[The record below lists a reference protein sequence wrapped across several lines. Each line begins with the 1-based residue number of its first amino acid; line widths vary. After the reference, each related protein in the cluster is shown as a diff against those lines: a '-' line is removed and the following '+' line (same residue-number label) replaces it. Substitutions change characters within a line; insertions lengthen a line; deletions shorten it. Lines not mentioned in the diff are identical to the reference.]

1 MSPRGSVH
9 PGSRSM
15 NTEERPVGWVG
26 RRRGGW
32 VFLSLLLSVST
43 LPVGAVAQHTG
54 PGLGSCGGRTVSEIV
69 ITPEDPSLLSIPRS
83 LRPLARVV
91 GLLHTTSKQELIG
104 RFVLLAVGQEC
115 TERKRAET
123 ERILRLQP
131 FLADATVR
139 AVDDLEG
146 GVRIEVHTIDEIP
159 TVFGMRVHGFLPSAL
174 RFGNGNVGGQGLSL
188 AGSVERGF
196 AYRTGFG
203 VRGTAYQA
211 FRRPYTLSLVAERAP
226 LGGTLS
232 LLLDRPFF
240 TDLQRRAWH
249 VGFRDV
255 DRHVSFVRPE
265 ADPLSLAVERR
276 FWDAGGVVR
285 IGLGRRRAFAG
296 AMVTA
301 ETMRPDRIP
310 VIVSDSGL
318 VVDSTGVLDDAFAA
332 YRNLRL
338 NAVAGVRALSFMTVR
353 GFDALTAAQDVA
365 TGLQIGAVVG
375 RSIAWVEG
383 YDDDLFLAADLY
395 AGHGSPASFAALR
408 IEGEARREVGTG
420 RWDAMVAGGR
430 LAWYLKPAA
439 AHVLIGSAELG
450 GAWRERVP
458 FQLAL
463 GDRRGGVRGYGASR
477 IAGGAR
483 AVVRLEDRWS
493 IGSPTRHAA
502 FGLVG
507 FVDAGWV
514 RAGEVPFGVDSRM
527 KVGAGFGLLGALP
540 PRSQRLWRLDV
551 AIPLSAD
558 PHARWEVRITSSRVG
573 PFWRE
578 PEDVSRGRA
587 GASPSTIFGWP

>member
-1 MSPRGSVH
+1 MSPRGSAE

-15 NTEERPVGWVG
+15 NTEERPVGRSG
-26 RRRGGW
+26 RRRRGW
-32 VFLSLLLSVST
+32 AVLSLLLSASA
-43 LPVGAVAQHTG
+43 LPAGAVAQDTV
-54 PGLGSCGGRTVSEIV
+54 PGLDSCGGRTVTEIV
-69 ITPEDPSLLSIPRS
+69 ITPGDPPVPSIPGA
-83 LRPLARVV
+83 LRPFARAV
-91 GLLHTTSKQELIG
+91 GLLHTTSNKELIG
-104 RFVLLAVGQEC
+104 RFVLLEVGQEC

-131 FLADATVR
+131 YLADATVR

-159 TVFGMRVHGFLPSAL
+159 TIFGMRVHGFLPSAL
-174 RFGNGNVGGQGLSL
+174 RLGNANVGGQGLSL

-203 VRGTAYQA
+203 VRGTAHQV

-232 LLLDRPFF
+232 LSLDRPFF

-265 ADPLSLAVERR
+265 EDPLSLAVERR
-276 FWDAGGVVR
+276 FWDAGGVLR
-285 IGLGRRRAFAG
+285 IGLGPRRAFAG

-301 ETMRPDRIP
+301 ETMRPDRVP

-318 VVDSTGVLDDAFAA
+318 VADSTGALDDAFPA
-332 YRNLRL
+332 YRNVRL

-353 GFDALTAAQDVA
+353 GFDALTAVQDVA

-375 RSIAWVEG
+375 RSIPWLRG
-383 YDDDLFLAADLY
+383 HDDDLFLATDLY

-408 IEGEARREVGTG
+408 IAGEARRDLATG

-430 LAWYLKPAA
+430 LAWYLKPTA
-439 AHVLIGSAELG
+439 AHVLIGSVELG
-450 GAWRERVP
+450 GAWRPRVP
-458 FQLAL
+458 FQLMLAD
-463 GDRRGGVRGYGASR
+463 GQGGVRGYGASR

-493 IGSPTRHAA
+493 MGAPTRHAA

-507 FVDAGWV
+507 FIDAGWV
-514 RAGEVPFGVDSRM
+514 RAGEVPFGADSRV
-527 KVGAGFGLLGALP
+527 KVGAGLGLLVAFP
-540 PRSQRLWRLDV
+540 PRSQRLWRLDL
-551 AIPLSAD
+551 AFPLSAD
-558 PHARWEVRITSSRVG
+558 PHARWEVRVSSSRVRS
-573 PFWRE
+573 FWQE
-578 PEDVSRGRA
+578 PADVSRGRA